1 MKRYTEEELLP
12 LSLIQHFL
20 FCERRAALVQIE
32 GLWEDNLFTVEG
44 RHLHHK
50 VDDDVL
56 PESRGDQRVT
66 RGLLLHSFELGLSG
80 KADVVE
86 FHRVCEEELAT
97 PPRADDMATAI
108 QLAGASGLWRPYPVD
123 YKRGRLR
130 HEEGFEAQLCA
141 QALCLEEM
149 LSVAVPEGAVYYG
162 KPRRRLIVAFDE
174 TLRATTHNAASRLHE
189 LIDSRRTP
197 KVRYAK
203 KCDSCSLFSLCMP
216 KTTGARRTVQA
227 YMADSLALVSG

>member
-1 MKRYTEEELLP
+1 MYNEDDLLP
-12 LSLIQHFL
+12 ISRLQHLL

-44 RHLHHK
+44 THLHQK
-50 VDDDVL
+50 VDDDL
-56 PESRGDQRVT
+56 PPESRGDLRVT

-86 FHRVCEEELAT
+86 FHQLIEDLADS
-97 PPRADDMATAI
+97 PPISGGKAAAI
-108 QLAGASGLWRPYPVD
+108 PLVGVSGLWRPYPVD

-149 LSVAVPEGAVYYG
+149 MGVAVPEGAVYYV
-162 KPRRRLIVAFDE
+162 KPRRRLAVVFDE
-174 TLRATTHNAASRLHE
+174 TLRASTSEATRRLHE
-189 LIDSRRTP
+189 LIDSGRTP
-197 KVRYAK
+197 KARYEK

-216 KTTGARRTVQA
+216 KVTGTRLSVQR
-227 YMADSLALVSG
+227 YMATSLALASS